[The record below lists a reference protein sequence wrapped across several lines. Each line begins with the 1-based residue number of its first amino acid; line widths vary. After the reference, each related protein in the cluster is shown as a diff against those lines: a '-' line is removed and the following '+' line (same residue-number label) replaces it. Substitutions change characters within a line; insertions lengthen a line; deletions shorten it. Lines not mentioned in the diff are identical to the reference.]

1 MRVDRLT
8 SILFGALLAASG
20 SAFGQG
26 APLPEAP
33 PDTVGFSVD
42 RLKRLDEAMQA
53 KVDRKQL
60 AGIVT
65 MLARHGKLVEAK
77 TYGQQ
82 DLASGK
88 PMPQDAIFRIYSMTK
103 PVTGVAMMIL
113 YEEGKWKPGDPLS
126 KYIPEFAGLKVYAGT
141 DRAGK
146 PILAAPAHA
155 PTVGEVMSHTAGF
168 TYGFFGSSP
177 VDKLYMASNPLFAPS
192 LDEFIARLAKLPLV
206 YQPGEEWLYSV
217 SVDVQGYLVEKLSG
231 QKFPDFVRERIFT
244 PLGMKDTAFF
254 VPPDKLARLATVYKP
269 DPKGTGL
276 VPVPHDGHVSEPPG
290 LPSGGGGLY
299 STASD
304 YLRFAQ
310 MLLGGGELGGVRV
323 LAPGTVALMRSNHLA
338 ERLLT
343 PNGKFGIGLYHMQPG
358 LGFGYDV
365 AVFEDPARIGSTAGK
380 GSFMWDGL
388 AGTWFWVDPTNDLVF
403 VGMIQRIVTEPGM
416 PDMENLSRA
425 LVYQALVAPA
435 Q

>member
-8 SILFGALLAASG
+8 SILFGALLATSG
-20 SAFGQG
+20 SAFAQS

-33 PDTVGFSVD
+33 PESVGFSAD

-53 KVDRKQL
+53 KVDGKQL

-82 DLASGK
+82 DLTSGK
-88 PMPQDAIFRIYSMTK
+88 PMPEDAIFRIYSMTK

-113 YEEGKWKPGDPLS
+113 YEEGKWKPSDPLS

-177 VDKLYMASNPLFAPS
+177 VDKLYMASNPLSAPS

-217 SVDVQGYLVEKLSG
+217 AVDVQGYLVEKLSG
-231 QKFPDFVRERIFT
+231 QPFPDFVRERIFT
-244 PLGMKDTAFF
+244 PLGMQDTGFF

-276 VPVPHDGHVSEPPG
+276 VPVPHDPHVSQPPG

-310 MLLGGGELGGVRV
+310 MLLGGGELGGVR
-323 LAPGTVALMRSNHLA
+323 LLSPGTVALMRGNHLP

-365 AVFEDPARIGSTAGK
+365 AVFEDPVRIGSTAGK

-403 VGMIQRIVTEPGM
+403 VGMVQRIVTEPGM

-425 LVYQALVAPA
+425 LVYQALVAPG

>member
-1 MRVDRLT
+1 MRVDRVA
-8 SILFGALLAASG
+8 SILVSTLLAGGGIASG
-20 SAFGQG
+20 QG
-26 APLPEAP
+26 TPLPEAR
-33 PDTVGFSVD
+33 PDSVGFSAE
-42 RLKRLDEAMQA
+42 RLRRLDESMQA
-53 KVDRKQL
+53 KVDGKQL

-65 MLARHGKLVEAK
+65 MLARHGKLVETR

-82 DLASGK
+82 DLASAK
-88 PMPQDAIFRIYSMTK
+88 PMPRDAIFRIYSMTK
-103 PVTGVAMMIL
+103 PITGVAMMIL
-113 YEEGKWKPGDPLS
+113 YEEGKWKANDPLS
-126 KYIPEFAGLKVYAGT
+126 KFIPEFADLKVYAST
-141 DRAGK
+141 DEAGK
-146 PILAAPAHA
+146 PVLVAPAHA

-177 VDKLYMASNPLFAPS
+177 VDKLYMASNPLSAPS
-192 LDEFIARLAKLPLV
+192 LQEFVTRLAKLPLV

-217 SVDVQGYLVEKLSG
+217 SVDVQGYLVEKMSG
-231 QKFPDFVRERIFT
+231 KPFPEFVRERILV
-244 PLGMKDTAFF
+244 PLGMKDTDFF
-254 VPPDKLARLATVYKP
+254 VPSDKLSRLATVYKP
-269 DPKGTGL
+269 DAKGTGL
-276 VPVPHDGHVSEPPG
+276 VPVPNDPHVTEAPG

-323 LAPGTVALMRSNHLA
+323 LSPSTVALMRSNHLP
-338 ERLLT
+338 ERVMT
-343 PNGKFGIGLYHMQPG
+343 PSGKFGIGLFHMQPG

-365 AVFEDPARIGSTAGK
+365 AVFEDPDRIGSTAGK

-403 VGMIQRIVTEPGM
+403 VGMVQRIATEPGM
-416 PDMENLSRA
+416 PDMESLSRA
-425 LVYQALVAPA
+425 LVYQALVAPS